1 MIISHIVA
9 MSENRVIGRDGG
21 MPWHIPEDFK
31 FFKNTTMGHAMIMGR
46 KTWDSIGR
54 PLPGRLSIVVSR
66 TDNLRLPDGVIQCH
80 SVDDAIRTCKDLQT
94 EWGDECF
101 IVGGGE
107 IYRQTLPLI
116 DRVYLTV
123 IHKTIDGDTLYP
135 ELSTEA
141 FGEIKSEAHL
151 KAPLP
156 FTFTVWER
164 LNKSRN

>member
-31 FFKNTTMGHAMIMGR
+31 FFKKTTMGHAMIMGR

-54 PLPGRLSIVVSR
+54 PLPGRLSIVVTR
-66 TDNLRLPDGVIQCH
+66 TASLNLPEGVMQCA
-80 SVDDAIRTCKDLQT
+80 SVDEALHQCDALRAQ
-94 EWGDECF
+94 WGDECF

-107 IYRQTLPLI
+107 IYRQTLPLT

-123 IHKTIDGDTLYP
+123 IHKAIDGDTFYP
-135 ELSTEA
+135 ELSTEE
-141 FGEIKSEAHL
+141 FGQIKSESHL
-151 KAPLP
+151 NAPLP

-164 LNKSRN
+164 LN

>member
-31 FFKNTTMGHAMIMGR
+31 FFKKTTMGHAMIMGR

-66 TDNLRLPDGVIQCH
+66 TASLDLPEGVIQCA
-80 SVDDAIRTCKDLQT
+80 SVDEALQKCDALR
-94 EWGDECF
+94 EHWGEECF

-107 IYRQTLPLI
+107 IYRQTLPLTNRI
-116 DRVYLTV
+116 YLTV
-123 IHKTIDGDTLYP
+123 VHKTIDGDTFYP
-135 ELSTEA
+135 EFPTSA
-141 FGEIKSEAHL
+141 FKQTKSEAHPS
-151 KAPLP
+151 APLP
-156 FTFTVWER
+156 FTFTTWER
-164 LNKSRN
+164 RESRQD